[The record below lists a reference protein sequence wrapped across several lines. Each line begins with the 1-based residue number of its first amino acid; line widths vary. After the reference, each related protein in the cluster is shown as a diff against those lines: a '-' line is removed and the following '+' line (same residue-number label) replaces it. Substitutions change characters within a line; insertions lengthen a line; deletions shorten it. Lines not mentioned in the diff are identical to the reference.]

1 MRKMTGGAVGA
12 SGSFEWASVPADNEA
27 FRRGIVPAD
36 NCVTLDKPE
45 ITGAIAAP
53 DPIMRIIK
61 SEMTEGGRNREI
73 EKERKERGRK
83 VEDER

>member
-1 MRKMTGGAVGA
+1 MGA

-27 FRRGIVPAD
+27 FRRSIVPAD

-61 SEMTEGGRNREI
+61 SEMTEGEEGRNREI
-73 EKERKERGRK
+73 EKKRKGWGRK